1 MPLLFDAHC
10 HLQALAAD
18 GAGSAIARARA
29 SGVARMA
36 CCATGEADWAAVQ
49 ALAGAHPEVV
59 PLFGLHPWKAAG
71 ARPGWEA
78 RLEDLLALS
87 PAGLGECGLDFSR
100 RTADREAQ
108 VAALRLQLRLAGRL
122 DRPVALHC
130 VRAWGPLL
138 GLLREAGVPSAG
150 AMVHAFSGSAE
161 TARELQDLGLFL
173 SFTRPGP
180 ALGAV
185 REDRLLVESD
195 GDPSELPRRIADL
208 ATARGVSA
216 AALGEAA
223 RRNAERL
230 FGRTRP

>member
-10 HLQALAAD
+10 HLQALASD
-18 GAGSAIARARA
+18 GAGLAIGRARA

-36 CCATGEADWAAVQ
+36 CCATGEEDWAAVQ
-49 ALAGAHPEVV
+49 ALAEAHSEVV
-59 PLFGLHPWKAAG
+59 PLFGLHPWKASG

-78 RLEDLLALS
+78 RLGDLLAGS

-100 RTADREAQ
+100 RPADREAQ
-108 VAALRLQLRLAGRL
+108 VAALRLQLRLASRL
-122 DRPVALHC
+122 NRPVALHC

-138 GLLREAGVPSAG
+138 ALLREEGVPSSG
-150 AMVHAFSGSAE
+150 ALVHAFSGSAE

-173 SFTRPGP
+173 SFSRPGH

-185 REDRLLVESD
+185 GEEHLLVESD
-195 GDPSELPRRIADL
+195 GDPSELPRRVADL
-208 ATARGVSA
+208 AATRGVSA
-216 AALGEAA
+216 DALGEAT
-223 RRNAERL
+223 RRNGERL